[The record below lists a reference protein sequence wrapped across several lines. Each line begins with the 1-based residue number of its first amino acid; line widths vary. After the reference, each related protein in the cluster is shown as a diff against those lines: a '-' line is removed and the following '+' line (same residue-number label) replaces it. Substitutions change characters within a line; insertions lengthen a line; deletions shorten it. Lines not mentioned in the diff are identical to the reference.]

1 MEKLDR
7 KRLGG
12 SYLSLSLSPDRL
24 LARVLFFHGTRL
36 AEDTITPAT
45 MFALA
50 VFKQYYNHH
59 EQPWRTTEIP
69 AVEQA
74 AIYRTI
80 SIYFIDRGLA
90 HGRGRKIE
98 SRGKTRADHAA
109 PRWNEFAKRSRVT
122 VNLHWLHIS
131 LGPLPCCQG
140 CSRCAAPL
148 FLSSLSSYPRS
159 SWGQTVQRLNACEGR
174 VRNRGGR
181 CGIRETRDLFE
192 SKVLA

>member
-59 EQPWRTTEIP
+59 EQP
-69 AVEQA
+69 
-74 AIYRTI
+74 
-80 SIYFIDRGLA
+80 
-90 HGRGRKIE
+90 
-98 SRGKTRADHAA
+98 
-109 PRWNEFAKRSRVT
+109 
-122 VNLHWLHIS
+122 
-131 LGPLPCCQG
+131 
-140 CSRCAAPL
+140 
-148 FLSSLSSYPRS
+148 
-159 SWGQTVQRLNACEGR
+159 
-174 VRNRGGR
+174 
-181 CGIRETRDLFE
+181 
-192 SKVLA
+192 